1 MTQEDRRIWLIQ
13 ALLRERGEAVEIPQ
27 GEPRQ
32 KQLLRALFNVRMPW
46 FADPE
51 FLRVQ
56 DEYLQEELHRKG
68 ITDYGDLQPVEDG
81 IYLWQGD
88 ITTLKCGAIVNAANS
103 QMLGCFMPGHL
114 CIDNAIHTFAG
125 VQLRLECADIMGRQ
139 GYDEPTGKA
148 KITSAYN
155 LPCDF
160 ILHTVGPIIYGNV
173 TERDQQLLTD
183 CYRSCLEL
191 AEQNG
196 IKSIAFCCISTG
208 IFSFPNRLAAEIAV
222 RTVKEYKAENDSKIE
237 VIFNVFKNDD
247 YQIYRELLCGDRTA
261 EGRSRQG

>member
-1 MTQEDRRIWLIQ
+1 MTQEEHRIWLIQ
-13 ALLRERGEAVEIPQ
+13 SLLRERGEAAEIPQ
-27 GEPRQ
+27 GEQGQ
-32 KQLLRALFNVRMPW
+32 KRLLRALFNVRMPHSVSQ
-46 FADPE
+46 E
-51 FLRVQ
+51 FLQVQ
-56 DEYLQEELHRKG
+56 DEYLQEVIRSKG
-68 ITDYGDLQPVEDG
+68 ITDYTSLQPVEDG

-88 ITTLKCGAIVNAANS
+88 ITRLKCGAIVNAANS
-103 QMLGCFMPGHL
+103 QMLGCFMPGHA

-139 GYDEPTGKA
+139 GHDEPTGKA

-155 LPCDF
+155 LPCGF
-160 ILHTVGPIIYGNV
+160 ILHTVGPIVNGAV

-191 AEQNG
+191 AEQNH

-222 RTVKEYKAENDSKIE
+222 CTVKEYKAENDSKIE
-237 VIFNVFKNDD
+237 VIFNVFKDSD